1 MTICAPA
8 VAVDV
13 DRPVMI
19 GSGVNVTVAEALLVR
34 SATLVAVTVTVCWLA
49 MVAGAVYE
57 PALPIVPVFGLRLQ
71 VTAALLLPETVAVNC
86 CVCEGVK
93 AAVEGVTLTVTG
105 GVNVT
110 VADELFVVSAA
121 LVAVTVTVCW
131 LAIVLGA
138 I

>member
-1 MTICAPA
+1 
-8 VAVDV
+8 V
-13 DRPVMI
+13 
-19 GSGVNVTVAEALLVR
+19 
-34 SATLVAVTVTVCWLA
+34 LA
-49 MVAGAVYE
+49 
-57 PALPIVPVFGLRLQ
+57 
-71 VTAALLLPETVAVNC
+71 
-86 CVCEGVK
+86 
-93 AAVEGVTLTVTG
+93 